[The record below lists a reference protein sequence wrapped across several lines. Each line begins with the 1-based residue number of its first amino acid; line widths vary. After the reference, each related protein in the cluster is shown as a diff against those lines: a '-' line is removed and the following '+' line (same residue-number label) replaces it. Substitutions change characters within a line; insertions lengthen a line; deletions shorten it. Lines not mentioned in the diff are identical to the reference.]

1 MHDMLILNGT
11 VVTPAGSEALDV
23 AVDGETI
30 AAIGM
35 PRARWGPRRARSSTP
50 PAASSSPAAST
61 RTCTT
66 R

>member
-30 AAIGM
+30 AAVGM
-35 PRARWGPRRARSSTP
+35 RGHAGDGGAQGHRRR
-50 PAASSSPAAST
+50 PAASSSRAAST